1 MDYTIPAPGI
11 MLFTNV
17 WDDAKD
23 LIEDIEK
30 TTQDPSQVILW
41 KRALV
46 GGGQKE
52 NTRTS
57 GEKSEARSNSS
68 LYLNSEWANTSNEIM
83 KFAGELCQKIVRKVD
98 ENLNVYKSQFYPN
111 YNPVPDQMIVLKYQT
126 GQEYKQHVDAGNGNN
141 RIVSMVAYL
150 NDDYEGGNI
159 EFPYFNYDLKPP
171 ANSMIF
177 FPSNYIYAHIAHP
190 VKEGTKY
197 AIVNWMTE
205 NHG

>member
-1 MDYTIPAPGI
+1 MDYTVPAPGI

-17 WDDAKD
+17 WDDAKK

-30 TTQDPSQVILW
+30 TTQDPSKVILW

-46 GGGQKE
+46 GGSKKD
-52 NTRTS
+52 TLRVS
-57 GEKSEARSNSS
+57 GEKSGVRSNST
-68 LYLNSEWANTSNEIM
+68 LYLDSNWANTENEIM
-83 KFAGELCQKIVRKVD
+83 KFAGNLCKKIVSKVD
-98 ENLNVYKSQFYPN
+98 ENFNVYKNNFYPSS
-111 YNPVPDQMIVLKYQT
+111 NPVPDQMIILKYQT
-126 GQEYKQHVDAGNGNN
+126 GQEYKQHADAGGGNN
-141 RIVSMVAYL
+141 RIVSMVSYI

-159 EFPYFNYDLKPP
+159 EFPYFNYNLKPP

-177 FPSNYIYAHIAHP
+177 FPSNYIYAHTAHP